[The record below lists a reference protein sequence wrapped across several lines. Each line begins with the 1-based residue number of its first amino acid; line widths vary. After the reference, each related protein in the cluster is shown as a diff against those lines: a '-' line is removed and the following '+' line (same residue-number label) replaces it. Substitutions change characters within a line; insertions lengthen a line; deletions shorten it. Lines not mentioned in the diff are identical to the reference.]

1 MNWFEIIN
9 KSTKYIEDNIT
20 SEIILEN
27 IAKEV
32 NVSYYHFS
40 RIFALMTGY
49 GLKEYITNRR
59 ITLASYEVSYTKER
73 IIDIAFRYGY
83 NSNESFSRAFK
94 RIHGINPSEARENKV
109 TVYTFFPA
117 LKYDV
122 PDQNLISLRY
132 EIIDDINDDFYG
144 KETYIKEG
152 EYEET
157 QRVLN
162 EFDQML
168 AKELLIKDICS
179 YEPTIY
185 KVRHHIIE
193 NPLFEYHYLVGFK
206 KNQNQ
211 EIKIKNSISVEIRAN
226 KAVKFISRSITK
238 EMIPKIKKIIYEEW
252 LNNLFEIDGVC
263 EIEYTQLN
271 DIKKLDFFYIVSIK

>member
-1 MNWFEIIN
+1 MNWFETIN
-9 KSTKYIEDNIT
+9 KATKYIEDNIT

-109 TVYTFFPA
+109 TVYAFFPM
-117 LKYDV
+117 LKYDI

-132 EIIDDINDDFYG
+132 EIIEDIYYDFIG
-144 KETYIKEG
+144 KKIYIKEQ

-157 QRVLN
+157 QSILEDFN
-162 EFDQML
+162 NKT
-168 AKELLIKDICS
+168 AKELSIENL
-179 YEPTIY
+179 YANQPTIY
-185 KVRHHIIE
+185 KLRYDLIE
-193 NPLFEYHYLVGFK
+193 NPLFEYNYLVGFIKGEK
-206 KNQNQ
+206 KVESNDFI
-211 EIKIKNSISVEIRAN
+211 EVEIRAK
-226 KAVKFISRSITK
+226 KAVRFISRSITK
-238 EMIPKIKKIIYEEW
+238 DMIPKIKKIIYEEW

-263 EIEYTQLN
+263 EIEFTKLN